1 MKKMEAQLPADIFMR
16 VHRSW
21 IVNLTKIE
29 SVSHMRI
36 TIAGQLVAVSDNYKE
51 PFLAYL
57 DSHAIR

>member
-1 MKKMEAQLPADIFMR
+1 
-16 VHRSW
+16 
-21 IVNLTKIE
+21 
-29 SVSHMRI
+29 MRI